1 MRTAVE
7 YLRIPP
13 KQVGCVWLAFLFVR
27 TRVDE
32 SSGIDRTVC
41 KKMAI
46 INKNDYE
53 NIKKAIS
60 KYYLFEEK

>member
-1 MRTAVE
+1 
-7 YLRIPP
+7 
-13 KQVGCVWLAFLFVR
+13 
-27 TRVDE
+27 VDE